1 MNNKLPRRSFLG
13 SLGLAGLAGLM
24 TPREQQAQEAFSRA
38 VRGMPIPK
46 IKDIQVIE
54 TQPGTQ
60 MLTIVKIL
68 TDQDG
73 LFGYGCATMA
83 KRALL
88 IKPAVEM
95 YLKPLL
101 LGRGTDRI
109 EDAWQSSNDAAF
121 WKNGSVNNQA
131 MAGIDLAL
139 WDIKGR
145 QVGWPVYQ
153 LVGGKVREAAAVYG
167 GFGGGAAA
175 RDPKLGVENVRK
187 QMAQGIR
194 YFRTSITSPEVQGLR
209 GERATDRD
217 MSYRAAIKTLDYYR
231 SELGEEVGL
240 GIDIH
245 ERFDPQQGVRF
256 CKEVEKFKLFM
267 VEDPL
272 SPEDLGWFKLIREQ
286 CATPIAMGELFNN
299 PLQWQPLIQNRLI
312 DYIRCHVTN
321 VGGFSPTR
329 KIAVLAENYGVKT
342 AWHNPAMTS
351 PIGHMAGLTLD
362 VTSVNF
368 GLHEYQVDP
377 QHVTEVFQG
386 ARIVKDGHAWV
397 SERPGWGIEV
407 DEKLAAKFPYKTDPG
422 NPKFLNGGQS
432 NTRLRDGSVI
442 KVP

>member
-1 MNNKLPRRSFLG
+1 
-13 SLGLAGLAGLM
+13 LAGVS
-24 TPREQQAQEAFSRA
+24 TRRELQAQEAAARA
-38 VRGMPIPK
+38 GRGLPIPK

-73 LFGYGCATMA
+73 LYGYGCATMA

-109 EDAWQSSNDAAF
+109 EDAWQSCNDAAF

-131 MAGIDLAL
+131 MSGIDQAL

-153 LVGGKVREAAAVYG
+153 LVGGKVREAAAVYA
-167 GFGGGAAA
+167 GFGGGEGGG
-175 RDPKLGVENVRK
+175 RGGDPKAGVENVRK
-187 QMAQGIR
+187 QMAQGVR
-194 YFRTSITSPEVQGLR
+194 YFRTSIGNPEVPGLN
-209 GERATDRD
+209 GQSATDRD
-217 MSYRAAIKTLDYYR
+217 VAYRAAVKTLDFYR
-231 SELGEEVGL
+231 TELGEEVGL

-272 SPEDLGWFKLIREQ
+272 SPEDLGWFKLIRQQ

-299 PLQWQPLIQNRLI
+299 PLQWQPLIQDRLI

-321 VGGFSPTR
+321 VGGFSPAR

-342 AWHNPAMTS
+342 NWHNPAMTS

-377 QHVTEVFQG
+377 PHVTEVFQG

-397 SERPGWGIEV
+397 SEKPGWGIEV
-407 DEKLAAKFPYKTDPG
+407 DEKLAAKFPYKAEPG